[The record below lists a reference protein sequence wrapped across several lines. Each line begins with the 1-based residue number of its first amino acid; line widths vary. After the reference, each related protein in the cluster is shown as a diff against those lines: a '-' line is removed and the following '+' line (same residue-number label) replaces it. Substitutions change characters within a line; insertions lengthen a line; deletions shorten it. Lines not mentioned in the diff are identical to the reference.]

1 MNVLVTGAT
10 GFIGEHL
17 CKKLA
22 QKGITVH
29 ALYRSENK
37 SKKLIDNNIKL
48 FKGEVN
54 DVQSLEKA
62 MQNCAQVYHVAA
74 FAKVWDKDSNAAW
87 KINVEGTQNV
97 LNIAQKI
104 GVHKIV
110 YVSTAGV
117 YGPSQ
122 KGTEVSESSNR
133 DKRCY
138 GMYEQSKAT
147 AEELIRHISN
157 EIMPIVIVNPTRVF
171 GPGQLTESNSVT
183 KMIIGY
189 KQGTWRIIPGN
200 GKSSGNYVY
209 VNDVVNGLLLAMA
222 NGRGGENYILGGE
235 NIDYNQF
242 FKLLSG
248 VCGKKHMLFHM
259 PLGIMLTVAKIME
272 AGARYFSIPPKIT
285 RQLVR
290 KFNLNW
296 ELTSKKACQE
306 LGYVPTSLKTAF
318 AETLNWFD
326 KK

>member
-17 CKKLA
+17 CKTLA
-22 QKGITVH
+22 KEGITVH
-29 ALYRSENK
+29 ALYRAENK
-37 SKKLIDNNIKL
+37 AKILISKNIKL

-54 DVQSLEKA
+54 DVRSLEKA
-62 MQNCAQVYHVAA
+62 MQNCTQVYHVAA
-74 FAKVWDKDSNAAW
+74 FAKVWDKDPNAAW
-87 KINVEGTQNV
+87 KINVEGTRNV

-104 GVHKIV
+104 GIQKIV

-133 DKRCY
+133 NKHCY
-138 GMYEQSKAT
+138 GMYEQSKAA
-147 AEELIRHISN
+147 AEELIRQISN
-157 EIMPIVIVNPTRVF
+157 EFMPVVIVNPTRVF

-189 KQGTWRIIPGN
+189 KKGSWRVIPGN
-200 GKSSGNYVY
+200 GKSKGNYVY
-209 VNDVVNGLLLAMA
+209 VNDVVNGLLQAMA

-235 NIDYNQF
+235 NVDYNHF
-242 FKLLSG
+242 FNLLSE
-248 VCGKKHMLFHM
+248 VCSKKHILFHM
-259 PLGIMLTVAKIME
+259 PLGIMLTVAKLME
-272 AGARYFSIPPKIT
+272 AGARYFSISPKIT
-285 RQLVR
+285 QQLVR

-296 ELTSKKACQE
+296 ELTSEKACQE
-306 LGYVPTSLKTAF
+306 LGYAPTPLKTAF
-318 AETLNWFD
+318 AETLKWFE